1 MVSVKFFAQLREV
14 TGAEGVQV
22 NALDLDG
29 VFIELAKL
37 YPEEVIAQLR
47 GDNVRVA
54 INQELV
60 NGNPAL
66 TAGDEVALLPPV
78 TGG

>member
-14 TGAEGVQV
+14 TGTEGLQI
-22 NALDLDG
+22 NATDLNG
-29 VFIELAKL
+29 VFVELAKH
-37 YPEEVIAQLR
+37 YPEDVIAQLR

-60 NGNPAL
+60 HGNPAL
-66 TAGDEVALLPPV
+66 VAGDEVALLPPV

>member
-14 TGAEGVQV
+14 TGTEGVQV

-29 VFIELAKL
+29 VFVELAKL
-37 YPEEVIAQLR
+37 YPEDVVAQLR
-47 GDNVRVA
+47 GDNVCVA

>member
-14 TGAEGVQV
+14 TGTEGVQV

-60 NGNPAL
+60 KGNPAL

>member
-14 TGAEGVQV
+14 TGTEGVQV

-29 VFIELAKL
+29 VFVELAKL
-37 YPEEVIAQLR
+37 YPEDDVAQLR

>member
-14 TGAEGVQV
+14 TGTEGVQV

-37 YPEEVIAQLR
+37 YPEDVVAQLR

>member
-14 TGAEGVQV
+14 TGTEGVQV
-22 NALDLDG
+22 NALYLDG

-37 YPEEVIAQLR
+37 YPEDVVAQLR

>member
-14 TGAEGVQV
+14 TGTEGVQV

-29 VFIELAKL
+29 VFVELAKL

>member
-14 TGAEGVQV
+14 TGTEGVQV

-47 GDNVRVA
+47 GDNVRIA

>member
-14 TGAEGVQV
+14 TGTEGVQV

-60 NGNPAL
+60 NGNTAL

>member
-14 TGAEGVQV
+14 TGTEGLQI
-22 NALDLDG
+22 NAADLNG
-29 VFIELAKL
+29 VFVELAKQ
-37 YPEEVIAQLR
+37 YPEDVIAQLR
-47 GDNVRVA
+47 GDNVRIA

-60 NGNPAL
+60 SGNPAL
-66 TAGDEVALLPPV
+66 VAGDEVALLPPV

>member
-14 TGAEGVQV
+14 TGTGGVQV

-37 YPEEVIAQLR
+37 YPEEVITQLR

>member
-14 TGAEGVQV
+14 TGTEGLQI
-22 NALDLDG
+22 NAADLNG
-29 VFIELAKL
+29 VFVELAKQ
-37 YPEEVIAQLR
+37 YPEDVIAQLR

-60 NGNPAL
+60 HGNPAL
-66 TAGDEVALLPPV
+66 VAGDEVALLPPV

>member
-14 TGAEGVQV
+14 TGTEGLQI
-22 NALDLDG
+22 NAADLNG
-29 VFIELAKL
+29 VFVELAKQ
-37 YPEEVIAQLR
+37 YPEDVIAQLR

-60 NGNPAL
+60 NGNPDL
-66 TAGDEVALLPPV
+66 VAGDEVALLPPV

>member
-14 TGAEGVQV
+14 TGTEGVQV

-37 YPEEVIAQLR
+37 YPEDVIAQLR

>member
-14 TGAEGVQV
+14 TGTEGVQV

-29 VFIELAKL
+29 VFVELAKL
-37 YPEEVIAQLR
+37 YPEDVVAQLR

>member
-14 TGAEGVQV
+14 TGTEGVQV

-37 YPEEVIAQLR
+37 YPEEVIAQLS

>member
-14 TGAEGVQV
+14 TGTEGVQV

-37 YPEEVIAQLR
+37 YPEEVVAQLR

>member
-14 TGAEGVQV
+14 TGTEGVQV
-22 NALDLDG
+22 NALDLDD
-29 VFIELAKL
+29 VFVELAKL
-37 YPEEVIAQLR
+37 YPEDVVAQLR

>member
-14 TGAEGVQV
+14 TGTEGVQV

-29 VFIELAKL
+29 MFIELAKL
-37 YPEEVIAQLR
+37 YPEDVVAQLR

>member
-1 MVSVKFFAQLREV
+1 MVSVNFFAQLREV
-14 TGAEGVQV
+14 TGTEGVQV

-37 YPEEVIAQLR
+37 YPEEAIAQLR

>member
-1 MVSVKFFAQLREV
+1 M
-14 TGAEGVQV
+14 TGTEGVQV

-66 TAGDEVALLPPV
+66 TAGDGGV
-78 TGG
+78 TAAGYRRLR

>member
-14 TGAEGVQV
+14 TGTEGVQV

-66 TAGDEVALLPPV
+66 TAGDEVALMPPV

>member
-14 TGAEGVQV
+14 TGTEALQI
-22 NALDLDG
+22 NAADLNG
-29 VFIELAKL
+29 VFDELAKR
-37 YPEEVIAQLR
+37 YPEDVLAQLR
-47 GDNVRVA
+47 GDNVRIAV
-54 INQELV
+54 NQELV

>member
-14 TGAEGVQV
+14 TGTEGLQI
-22 NALDLDG
+22 NAADLNG
-29 VFIELAKL
+29 VFVELAKQ
-37 YPEEVIAQLR
+37 YPEDVIAQLR

-66 TAGDEVALLPPV
+66 TAGEEVALLPPV

>member
-14 TGAEGVQV
+14 TGTEGVQV

-37 YPEEVIAQLR
+37 YPEDVVAQLR
-47 GDNVRVA
+47 VDNVRVA

>member
-14 TGAEGVQV
+14 TGTEGLQI
-22 NALDLDG
+22 NAVDLNG
-29 VFIELAKL
+29 VFVELAKQ
-37 YPEEVIAQLR
+37 YPEDVIGQLR

-60 NGNPAL
+60 SGNPAL
-66 TAGDEVALLPPV
+66 VAGDEVALLPPV

>member
-14 TGAEGVQV
+14 TGTEGVQD

>member
-14 TGAEGVQV
+14 TGTEGVQV

-37 YPEEVIAQLR
+37 YPEEVIVQLR

>member
-14 TGAEGVQV
+14 TGTEGVQV
-22 NALDLDG
+22 NSLDLDG

-37 YPEEVIAQLR
+37 YPEDVVAQLR

>member
-14 TGAEGVQV
+14 TGTEGLQI
-22 NALDLDG
+22 NAADLNG
-29 VFIELAKL
+29 VFVELAKQ
-37 YPEEVIAQLR
+37 YPEDVIAQLR

>member
-14 TGAEGVQV
+14 TGTEGLQI
-22 NALDLDG
+22 NAADLNG
-29 VFIELAKL
+29 VFVELAKQ
-37 YPEEVIAQLR
+37 YPEDVIAQLR

-60 NGNPAL
+60 NGNAAL
-66 TAGDEVALLPPV
+66 VAGDEVALLPPV

>member
-14 TGAEGVQV
+14 TGTEGVQV

>member
-1 MVSVKFFAQLREV
+1 MVSVKFFAQLHEV
-14 TGAEGVQV
+14 TGTEGVQV

-37 YPEEVIAQLR
+37 YPEDVVAQLR

>member
-14 TGAEGVQV
+14 TGTEGVQV
-22 NALDLDG
+22 DALDLDG
-29 VFIELAKL
+29 VLVELAKL
-37 YPEEVIAQLR
+37 YPEDVVAQLR

>member
-14 TGAEGVQV
+14 TGTEGVQV

-54 INQELV
+54 INRELV

>member
-14 TGAEGVQV
+14 TGTEGVQV

-29 VFIELAKL
+29 VFVELAKL
-37 YPEEVIAQLR
+37 YPEDVVAQLR

-66 TAGDEVALLPPV
+66 TAGDEVALMPPV

>member
-14 TGAEGVQV
+14 TGTEGVQV

-66 TAGDEVALLPPV
+66 TVGDEVALLPPV